1 VKKYLLDTNIISY
14 YLKGI
19 ENLKEKITSNIDS
32 LSISI
37 ISYYEIVSGLQS
49 IDAKKRITEFEKFCE
64 LIDVVNLDRASILA
78 SCQIYSNLKK
88 SGNLIDD
95 IDILIAGIALS
106 NNLVMVTDN
115 TENFKRISGLKVENW
130 LQLVESK

>member
-1 VKKYLLDTNIISY
+1 MRKYLLDTNIISY

-19 ENLKEKITSNIDS
+19 ENLKEKIASNIDS

-49 IDAKKRITEFEKFCE
+49 IDANKRITEFEKFCK
-64 LIDVVNLDRASILA
+64 LIDIINLDKASILA
-78 SCQIYSNLKK
+78 SCKIYAFLEK
-88 SGNLIDD
+88 SGQLIDD

-115 TENFKRISGLKVENW
+115 AEHFGRIQGLKVENW
-130 LQLVESK
+130 KN

>member
-1 VKKYLLDTNIISY
+1 MRKYVLDTNIISY

-19 ENLKEKITSNIDS
+19 ESLKDKISSNIDL

-49 IDAKKRITEFEKFCE
+49 IDATKRITEFEKFCE
-64 LIDVVNLDRASILA
+64 LIDIINLDKASILA
-78 SCQIYSNLKK
+78 SCKIYASLKK
-88 SGNLIDD
+88 SGKLIDD

-115 TENFKRISGLKVENW
+115 TDHFERIGGLKVENW
-130 LQLVESK
+130 RA

>member
-1 VKKYLLDTNIISY
+1 MRKYLLDTNIISY
-14 YLKGI
+14 YLKGL
-19 ENLKEKITSNIDS
+19 ESLKDKISSYIDL

-49 IDAKKRITEFEKFCE
+49 IDATKRITEFEKFCE
-64 LIDVVNLDRASILA
+64 LLDIINLDKASILA
-78 SCQIYSNLKK
+78 SCKIYASLKK
-88 SGNLIDD
+88 SGKLIDD

-115 TENFKRISGLKVENW
+115 TDHFERIEGLEVENW
-130 LQLVESK
+130 KN

>member
-1 VKKYLLDTNIISY
+1 VRKYLLDTKIISY

-32 LSISI
+32 ISISI

-78 SCQIYSNLKK
+78 SCQIYSSLKK

-130 LQLVESK
+130 KD

>member
-1 VKKYLLDTNIISY
+1 VRKYLLDTNIISY

-19 ENLKEKITSNIDS
+19 ENFKEKISSNFDL

-49 IDAKKRITEFEKFCE
+49 IDANRRIAEFETFCE
-64 LIDVVNLDRASILA
+64 LIDIINLDKVSISA
-78 SCQIYSNLKK
+78 SCKIYAVLKK
-88 SGNLIDD
+88 SGRLIDD

-115 TENFKRISGLKVENW
+115 TGHFERIEGLKVENW
-130 LQLVESK
+130 KQ

>member
-1 VKKYLLDTNIISY
+1 MRKYLLDTNIISY

-19 ENLKEKITSNIDS
+19 ESLKDKISSNIDL

-49 IDAKKRITEFEKFCE
+49 IDATKRITEFEKFCE
-64 LIDVVNLDRASILA
+64 LIDIINLDKASILA
-78 SCQIYSNLKK
+78 SCKIYASLKK
-88 SGNLIDD
+88 SGKLIDD

-115 TENFKRISGLKVENW
+115 TDHFERIGGLKVENW
-130 LQLVESK
+130 RA

>member
-1 VKKYLLDTNIISY
+1 VRKYLLGTNIVSY
-14 YLKGI
+14 YLKGD
-19 ENLKEKITSNIDS
+19 ESLKERISNNIDS
-32 LSISI
+32 LAISI

-49 IDAKKRITEFEKFCE
+49 INANKRITGFEKFCE

-115 TENFKRISGLKVENW
+115 TEHFKRISGLKVENW
-130 LQLVESK
+130 KN

>member
-1 VKKYLLDTNIISY
+1 MRKYLLDPNIISY

-19 ENLKEKITSNIDS
+19 ENLKEKIASNIDS

-49 IDAKKRITEFEKFCE
+49 IDANNRITEFEKFCE
-64 LIDVVNLDRASILA
+64 LIDTINLDKPSILA
-78 SCQIYSNLKK
+78 SCKIYAFLEK
-88 SGNLIDD
+88 SGQLIDD

-115 TENFKRISGLKVENW
+115 AEHFGRIQGLKVENW
-130 LQLVESK
+130 KN

>member
-1 VKKYLLDTNIISY
+1 MRKYLLDTNIISY

-49 IDAKKRITEFEKFCE
+49 INANKRITEFEKFCE

-115 TENFKRISGLKVENW
+115 TEHFKRISGLKVENW
-130 LQLVESK
+130 KN

>member
-1 VKKYLLDTNIISY
+1 VRKYLLDTNIISY

-19 ENLKEKITSNIDS
+19 ENLKEKITCNIDS

-49 IDAKKRITEFEKFCE
+49 IDAKKRITEFEKFCK
-64 LIDVVNLDRASILA
+64 LIDVVNLDIASILV
-78 SCQIYSNLKK
+78 SCQIYSTLKK

-130 LQLVESK
+130 KD

>member
-1 VKKYLLDTNIISY
+1 VRKYLLDTNIISY

-37 ISYYEIVSGLQS
+37 ISYYEIISGLQS
-49 IDAKKRITEFEKFCE
+49 IDANKRINEFEKFCK
-64 LIDVVNLDRASILA
+64 LIDIINLDKASILA
-78 SCQIYSNLKK
+78 SCKIYASLKK
-88 SGNLIDD
+88 SGKLIDD

-106 NNLVMVTDN
+106 NNLVMITDN
-115 TENFKRISGLKVENW
+115 TGHFDRIEGLKVENW
-130 LQLVESK
+130 KN

>member
-1 VKKYLLDTNIISY
+1 VRKYLLDTNIISY

-19 ENLKEKITSNIDS
+19 ESLKDKISSNIDL

-49 IDAKKRITEFEKFCE
+49 IDATKRITEFEKFCK
-64 LIDVVNLDRASILA
+64 LIDTINLDKASILA
-78 SCQIYSNLKK
+78 SCKIYASLKK
-88 SGNLIDD
+88 SGKLIDD

-115 TENFKRISGLKVENW
+115 IEHFGRIEGLEVENW
-130 LQLVESK
+130 KN

>member
-1 VKKYLLDTNIISY
+1 MRKYLLDTNIVSY

-19 ENLKEKITSNIDS
+19 DNLKDKVSSNID
-32 LSISI
+32 LLCISI

-49 IDAKKRITEFEKFCE
+49 IDAKKRIAEFEKFCE
-64 LIDVVNLDRASILA
+64 LIDIINLDKASISA
-78 SCQIYSNLKK
+78 SCKIYSYLKK
-88 SGNLIDD
+88 SGRLIDD

-115 TENFKRISGLKVENW
+115 TEHFERIEGLRIENW
-130 LQLVESK
+130 RG

>member
-1 VKKYLLDTNIISY
+1 
-14 YLKGI
+14 
-19 ENLKEKITSNIDS
+19 
-32 LSISI
+32 
-37 ISYYEIVSGLQS
+37 
-49 IDAKKRITEFEKFCE
+49 

-115 TENFKRISGLKVENW
+115 TENFKRILGLKVENW
-130 LQLVESK
+130 KD

>member
-1 VKKYLLDTNIISY
+1 MRKYLLDTNIISY

-19 ENLKEKITSNIDS
+19 ENLKEKIASNIDS

-49 IDAKKRITEFEKFCE
+49 IDANNRITEFEKFCK
-64 LIDVVNLDRASILA
+64 LIDIINLDKDSILT
-78 SCQIYSNLKK
+78 SCKIYAFLEK
-88 SGNLIDD
+88 SGQLIDD
-95 IDILIAGIALS
+95 IDILLAGIALS

-115 TENFKRISGLKVENW
+115 AEHFGRIQGLKVENW
-130 LQLVESK
+130 KN

>member
-1 VKKYLLDTNIISY
+1 MRKYLLDTNIISY

-19 ENLKEKITSNIDS
+19 ENLKEKIASNIDS

-49 IDAKKRITEFEKFCE
+49 IDANNRITEFEKFCE
-64 LIDVVNLDRASILA
+64 LIDIINLDKPSILA
-78 SCQIYSNLKK
+78 SCKIYAFLEK
-88 SGNLIDD
+88 SGQLIDD

-115 TENFKRISGLKVENW
+115 AEHFGRIQGLKVENW
-130 LQLVESK
+130 KN